1 MTTERTPALRWI
13 GMTLSVAFL
22 AILVGMAWLYR
33 SQKAAVTE
41 EIERDL
47 AAIADLKAEQIIAW
61 RKERV
66 GDAAVL
72 TESPLLLRQVSR
84 FLTDPLERNAR
95 PLRLHFRSLRT
106 HYDYT
111 EILLLDRRGQVR
123 LRLQD
128 RPEAHEG
135 FEAALARALDS
146 RQPQFTRLHREAD
159 DSPVEI
165 SVVAP
170 LFPDGSTPAPAVGA
184 IVLVSDASR
193 FLYPL
198 IQDWPTPSRTAE
210 ILLVRR
216 DEDGVLFLNDLRHQ
230 RNTALDLRM
239 PLTGNEAPTAKA
251 VKNPGSLIRGTDYR
265 GEKVLAVGRQI
276 PTSPWVMVAKVD
288 EAEVYSGWRS
298 RAPLILGLALALMA
312 GLGALALV
320 LWQRNRKAHYRAL
333 HTSEARLRASMERQS
348 VTLHAI
354 GDGVIATDL
363 RGRVEL
369 LNPVAETLTG
379 WTNEEARGKPAED
392 IFRIIHESTG
402 EPVEDPVGRVL
413 QEGVVL
419 GLGNHT
425 LLLARDGTERPIA
438 DSAAPI
444 RDHQGNI
451 TGVVL
456 VFRDQSEERRR
467 QNLTR
472 ARLTLIEYAATH
484 TTDELLTRTLDEIGA
499 LVSSPIGFY
508 HFVEDDQETVSLQQW
523 STRTLE
529 EFCQAE
535 GKGMHYGLEEAG
547 VWADC
552 LRKREPVVHNDYA
565 SLPHRKGMP
574 EGHAVVVRELVVPVM
589 REGKIRSIVGVGNK
603 PRDYT
608 PEDVETVAYL
618 ADVTWH
624 LVEEKRT
631 EEALRESEAR
641 YRELVESTASISW
654 EYDIGEDRWVYVAPQ
669 VESLLGWKP
678 EEWTG
683 LAFWTGNLHPD
694 DRDEAYEHCMA
705 CTQKGEDHL
714 LEYRF
719 RSEEGSYRWIRDVV
733 TVEMEKGVPGR
744 LRGVMIDITDQKEAE
759 EALEEGQRRLSTLLG
774 HLPGMAYRCR
784 NDPDWT
790 MEFVSDGCEALTGFQ
805 ASELVENRVSSYAD
819 LIHHE
824 DEQKVWDEVQAGV
837 GEDRPYEI
845 LYRIQTRDGSE
856 RWVWERGQAIRGE
869 SGEVKALE
877 GFISDITK
885 QKRAEIEK
893 EKLQSQLTQA
903 QKMES
908 VGRLAGGVAHDFNNM
923 LNVILGFT
931 ELAVDR
937 VSSADPRKT
946 DPKTM
951 NAELEEIRADLGEVR
966 KAGERSAE
974 ITRQLLAFARKQT
987 IAPRVLDLN
996 ETVEGMLRMLR
1007 RLIGEDIDL
1016 AWLPGRN
1023 LWAVKMDP
1031 SQLHQILANLCVNA
1045 RDAIPDTG
1053 KLTIE
1058 TATRTFDEV
1067 YCDDHPGFVPGDFIL
1082 LAVSDDGEGMDSE
1095 TLENLFEP
1103 FFTTKGEHRGT
1114 GLGLATVYGIVKQ
1127 NDGFI
1132 NVYSEPGEG
1141 TTFKIYLPRHT
1152 GGVAASAPAEASP
1165 EAPTARGETVL
1176 LAEDEAGLLKL
1187 GRTMLEKLGYTV
1199 LSAASPRE
1207 ALQTAEVHQG
1217 PIHLLVTDVVMP
1229 EMNGRELAW
1238 EIRNLYPELRAL
1250 FMSGYTANVIAH
1262 HGVLDQDVHF
1272 LQKPFSIKELALAVR
1287 RALSQPMEPGRPPV
1301 SGPNPS

>member
-1 MTTERTPALRWI
+1 
-13 GMTLSVAFL
+13 VAFL
-22 AILVGMAWLYR
+22 TILLGMVWLYR
-33 SQKAAVTE
+33 SQKAAVEE
-41 EIERDL
+41 EIENDL
-47 AAIADLKAEQIIAW
+47 VAIADLKADQITAW
-61 RKERV
+61 RRERQ

-72 TESPLLLRQVSR
+72 SESPFLSRQVER
-84 FLTDPLERNAR
+84 FLNDPTERNAG
-95 PLRLHFRSLRT
+95 PLRLHFRNLQS
-106 HYDYT
+106 HYDYS
-111 EILLLDRRGQVR
+111 EVLLLDRRGRVR

-128 RPEAHEG
+128 QPEIHEG
-135 FEAALARALDS
+135 FKTALTRALDS
-146 RQPQFTRLHREAD
+146 RQPQFTRLHRETE

-170 LFPDGSTPAPAVGA
+170 IFPDEGATTPALGA
-184 IVLVSDASR
+184 IVLVSNASR

-210 ILLVRR
+210 TLLVRR
-216 DEDGVLFLNDLRHQ
+216 DEDGILVLNDLRH
-230 RNTALDLRM
+230 RPNTALRLRM
-239 PLTGNEAPTAKA
+239 PLAGNEAPTVKA
-251 VKNPGSLIRGTDYR
+251 VETRGSLIPGTDYR
-265 GEKVLAVGRQI
+265 GEAVLAVGRRI
-276 PTSPWVMVAKVD
+276 SASPWVMVAKVD

-298 RAPLILGLALALMA
+298 RAPLILGLGLALIA
-312 GLGALALV
+312 GLGALTLV

-333 HTSEARLRASMERQS
+333 HASEARLRASMERQS
-348 VTLHAI
+348 VTLQAI
-354 GDGVIATDL
+354 GDGVIATDF
-363 RGRVEL
+363 RGRTEF

-379 WTNEEARGKPAED
+379 WNNEEARGRPAED
-392 IFRIIHESTG
+392 IFRIVHETTG
-402 EPVEDPVGRVL
+402 DPVEDPVGRVL
-413 QEGVVL
+413 REGMVL

-444 RDHQGNI
+444 RDEQGEI

-467 QNLTR
+467 QNLIR
-472 ARLTLIEYAATH
+472 ARLTLVEYAATH
-484 TTDELLTRTLDEIGA
+484 TIDELLTRTLDEIGA
-499 LVSSPIGFY
+499 LVNSPIGFY
-508 HFVEDDQETVSLQQW
+508 HFVDEDQETVSLQQW

-529 EFCQAE
+529 EFCRAE

-552 LRKREPVVHNDYA
+552 VRKRGPVIHNDYA
-565 SLPHRKGMP
+565 SLSHKKGMP
-574 EGHAVVVRELVVPVM
+574 EGHAEVVRELVVPVM
-589 REGKIRSIVGVGNK
+589 REGKIRSIMGVGNK

-608 PEDVETVAYL
+608 SEDVETVAYL

-631 EEALRESEAR
+631 EQALQKSEAR

-669 VESLLGWKP
+669 VESLLGWAP
-678 EEWTG
+678 EEWTD
-683 LAFWTGNLHPD
+683 LAFWVDNLHPD
-694 DRDEAYEHCMA
+694 DRGEAYEYCMA

-719 RSEEGSYRWIRDVV
+719 RSKGGDYRWIRDVV
-733 TVEMEKGVPGR
+733 GVETEEGR
-744 LRGVMIDITDQKEAE
+744 PVTLRGVIIDITDQKEAE
-759 EALEEGQRRLSTLLG
+759 EELDEERRRLSTLLG

-790 MEFVSDGCEALTGFQ
+790 MEFVSDGCASLTGFR
-805 ASELVENRVSSYAD
+805 ADELVENRVTSYAD
-819 LIHHE
+819 LIHP
-824 DEQKVWDEVQAGV
+824 DDQRKVWEEVQAGV
-837 GEDRPYEI
+837 RGERSYEI
-845 LYRIQTRDGSE
+845 VYRIQARDGSE
-856 RWVWERGQAIRGE
+856 KWVWERGQAILEE
-869 SGEVKALE
+869 SGDVRALE

-885 QKRAEIEK
+885 RRRAEIER

-931 ELAVDR
+931 ELAMNR
-937 VSSADPRKT
+937 VSTAFPTKT
-946 DPKTM
+946 DPDKR
-951 NAELEEIRADLGEVR
+951 NAHLKEIRTDLDEIR

-1023 LWAVKMDP
+1023 LWSVKMDP
-1031 SQLHQILANLCVNA
+1031 SQIDQVLANLCVNA

-1058 TATRTFDEV
+1058 TATRTFDEA
-1067 YCDDHPGFVPGDFIL
+1067 YCADHPGFVPGDFVL
-1082 LAVSDDGEGMDSE
+1082 LAVSDDGEGMDSG
-1095 TLENLFEP
+1095 TLDNLFEP

-1141 TTFKIYLPRHT
+1141 TTFKIYLPRYT
-1152 GGVAASAPAEASP
+1152 GDATAPARTEARS

-1176 LAEDEAGLLKL
+1176 LAEDEPGLLKL
-1187 GRTMLEKLGYTV
+1187 GRRMLQKLGYSV
-1199 LSAASPRE
+1199 LTAASPRE
-1207 ALQTAEVHQG
+1207 ALQTAEVHRG

-1229 EMNGRELAW
+1229 EMNGRELAS
-1238 EIRNLYPELRAL
+1238 EVRDLYPELRTL

-1262 HGVLDQDVHF
+1262 HGVLDEEVHF
-1272 LQKPFSIKELALAVR
+1272 IQKPFSMGELAASLR
-1287 RALSQPMEPGRPPV
+1287 EALDGSGR
-1301 SGPNPS
+1301 SS